1 MTLVNYLLTND
12 DGIEAPGLAALK
24 ELVSGNGNCLVVAP
38 SDEQSGCSH
47 RATTHDAFKIHQVD
61 ERSFAVDGTP
71 ADCVRVG
78 LHRFRDDF
86 DFVLAGINAGGNLG
100 VDAYHSGT
108 IAAVRE
114 AALHGVP
121 GVALSHYRTRTLSP
135 SDWDRAVRWVRP
147 VLGDLRSRRWEPGTL
162 WNINVPCL
170 APDAADPDV
179 VFCPLD
185 LSPLPLGYHEE
196 EPQTLRYR
204 GDYHNRRRTP
214 GQDVD
219 VCFGGRI
226 AVTRVRLAG

>member
-12 DGIEAPGLAALK
+12 DGIDAPGLAALK
-24 ELVSGNGNCLVVAP
+24 NVVSGNGNCIVVAP
-38 SDEQSGCSH
+38 SEEQSGCSH
-47 RATTHDAFKIHQVD
+47 RTTTNDPFKIHQVD
-61 ERSFAVDGTP
+61 ERCFAVEGTP

-86 DFVLAGINAGGNLG
+86 ELVLAGINAGGNLG

-121 GVALSHYRTRTLSP
+121 GVAFSHYRNRKLAP
-135 SDWDRAVRWVRP
+135 ADWDRAVRWDRP
-147 VLGDLRSRRWEPGTL
+147 ILSDLAGRPWERGTL

-170 APDAADPDV
+170 APDARDPDV

-185 LSPLPLGYHEE
+185 LNPLPLGFREE
-196 EPQTLRYR
+196 EPHTLRYQ

-214 GQDVD
+214 GHDVD

-226 AVTRVRLAG
+226 AVTQVRLAG